1 MEQALNRNRRCDRW
15 KWLPIAAVL
24 GVLSVGCGETESAG
38 SAPAMDAG
46 TGGSAGSGGTGG
58 NLGVNGADGAVGP
71 NFADALGE
79 NPALFADPL
88 RNPGDFPGM
97 STDAAEGAQA
107 YADAALA
114 CYATPVACGG
124 PECGAFASCCVNT
137 GACCAPVVDNAALP
151 ALLDFRGCGVLDLL
165 DCAEAS
171 SAITTTFGELEPVLN
186 PRGLVPNGTADAEG
200 GALIGEPVNLASQ
213 RVELDV
219 QFALP
224 VGCSGTC
231 LESAGVAFTA
241 TAPGTFV
248 DAEVGLLL
256 SGSRG
261 LVNVMIGNEV
271 ADSFF
276 AAPGSTKWRL
286 VLSPDGSAELFRDD
300 ALQGRYPFD
309 AAALTQAQL
318 VAFGRNLSATANS
331 AAIASIEVQVA
342 DCDNPR
348 AWIERQP
355 VSVSIG
361 VGDAARH
368 AFGASPSIV
377 DLGQTTQVA
386 YELDGEIYVGQLVTP
401 GEVFVAVPA
410 PVLGPSEPDEAMG
423 LEDPEFVFDG
433 SNVFLFYTARDASGA
448 GSIRAAVSSL
458 GVTAFTRTGTAGLIP
473 AGDIVSY
480 EAPTVAYREGLWLL
494 VVRATHLGGATELQA
509 FYTSNLDDGWAPV
522 VNGALE
528 QLTRVQSA
536 TSEITEPSLM
546 IHNSAYQLYYA
557 RRSGTRWSVELL
569 VSDELLLWRPMGDV
583 LGGSDEAYDS
593 LGARSPDVL
602 SGPDRIDIV
611 YSGQDGVAFR
621 LGTASRTAPSDTA
634 PSIF

>member
-1 MEQALNRNRRCDRW
+1 
-15 KWLPIAAVL
+15 
-24 GVLSVGCGETESAG
+24 AG
-38 SAPAMDAG
+38 LAPATDAG
-46 TGGSAGSGGTGG
+46 TGGSAGTAGSGGTGG
-58 NLGVNGADGAVGP
+58 DLDVNGAGGAGAP
-71 NFADALGE
+71 NYADALGD
-79 NPALFADPL
+79 NPALFANPA

-107 YADAALA
+107 YAETALA
-114 CYATPVACGG
+114 CYAAADACEGT
-124 PECGAFASCCVNT
+124 ECSAFASCCVKT

-151 ALLDFRGCGVLDLL
+151 AALDFRGCGALELL

-171 SAITTTFGELEPVLN
+171 SAMTTTFGELEPVLN
-186 PRGLVPNGTADAEG
+186 ARGLVPNGTADAEG
-200 GALIGEPVNLASQ
+200 GALIGEPVNLSSQ
-213 RVELDV
+213 RVDLDV

-224 VGCSGTC
+224 VGCGGTC

-241 TAPGTFV
+241 TAPGSFV

-256 SGSRG
+256 SGSRE

-276 AAPGSTKWRL
+276 AGPGSTKWRL
-286 VLSPDGSAELFRDD
+286 VLSPDGAAALFRDG
-300 ALQGRYPFD
+300 ALQGRYAFD

-318 VAFGRNLSATANS
+318 VAFGRNLSASANS

-348 AWIERQP
+348 AWFERQP
-355 VSVSIG
+355 VSVSIA

-368 AFGASPSIV
+368 AFGAGPSIV
-377 DLGQTTQVA
+377 DLGQTSQVA
-386 YELDGEIYVGQLVTP
+386 YELDGAIYVGERVTP
-401 GEVFVAVPA
+401 GEVLVAVPA
-410 PVLGPSEPDEAMG
+410 PVLIPSQPDEAMG
-423 LEDPEFVFDG
+423 LEDPELGFDG
-433 SNVFLFYTARDASGA
+433 SSVFLFYTARDASGA
-448 GSIRAAVSSL
+448 GSIRAAASDL
-458 GVTAFTRTGTAGLIP
+458 ALTAFTRTGTAGLIP

-494 VVRATHLGGATELQA
+494 VVRATRASGATELQA

-522 VNGALE
+522 VDGALE
-528 QLTRVQSA
+528 QLTRVQSP
-536 TSEITEPSLM
+536 TSEITEPSLV

-583 LGGSDEAYDS
+583 LGGSDEPYDS
-593 LGARSPDVL
+593 LGARSPDVI

>member
-1 MEQALNRNRRCDRW
+1 M
-15 KWLPIAAVL
+15 AAVL
-24 GVLSVGCGETESAG
+24 AVVSFGCGETESAG
-38 SAPAMDAG
+38 SSPAMDAG
-46 TGGSAGSGGTGG
+46 TGGSAGSGGYRGRLGCERRGG
-58 NLGVNGADGAVGP
+58 AEAP

-97 STDAAEGAQA
+97 STDATEGAQA
-107 YADAALA
+107 YAEAALA
-114 CYATPVACGG
+114 CYATPDACGG

-151 ALLDFRGCGVLDLL
+151 AVLDFRGCGVLELL

-171 SAITTTFGELEPVLN
+171 SAMTTTFGELEPVLN
-186 PRGLVPNGTADAEG
+186 ARGLVPNGTANAEG

-241 TAPGTFV
+241 TAPGPFV

-256 SGSRG
+256 SGSRE

-276 AAPGSTKWRL
+276 AGPGSTKWRL
-286 VLSPDGSAELFRDD
+286 VLSPDGAAELFRDG
-300 ALQGRYPFD
+300 ALQGRYAFD

-348 AWIERQP
+348 AWSERQP

-361 VGDAARH
+361 VSDAARH

-377 DLGQTTQVA
+377 DLGQTKQVA
-386 YELDGEIYVGQLVTP
+386 YELDGAIYVGELVTP

-410 PVLGPSEPDEAMG
+410 PVLVPSEPDEAMG
-423 LEDPEFVFDG
+423 LGDPELVFDG

-448 GSIRAAVSSL
+448 GSIRAAVSDLGAL
-458 GVTAFTRTGTAGLIP
+458 GVHADRYAGVDS
-473 AGDIVSY
+473 GG
-480 EAPTVAYREGLWLL
+480 RHRF
-494 VVRATHLGGATELQA
+494 VRGA
-509 FYTSNLDDGWAPV
+509 DGRVPR
-522 VNGALE
+522 GAL
-528 QLTRVQSA
+528 A
-536 TSEITEPSLM
+536 
-546 IHNSAYQLYYA
+546 A
-557 RRSGTRWSVELL
+557 RRSRNPFGRRHRAPGLL
-569 VSDELLLWRPMGDV
+569 HEQPR
-583 LGGSDEAYDS
+583 
-593 LGARSPDVL
+593 R
-602 SGPDRIDIV
+602 
-611 YSGQDGVAFR
+611 R
-621 LGTASRTAPSDTA
+621 LGTRGERRPRTAHARRERHRRNHRAEPDDSQQRLPALLRAPQRHALVGGALWFRTSSCFGGRWVTCSAAAMKRTTA
-634 PSIF
+634 WARGART

>member
-1 MEQALNRNRRCDRW
+1 LEHALNGNRRTERW
-15 KWLPIAAVL
+15 KWLTLAAVL
-24 GVLSVGCGETESAG
+24 AVVSFGCGETESAG
-38 SAPAMDAG
+38 SSPAVDAG
-46 TGGSAGSGGTGG
+46 AGGSAGSGG
-58 NLGVNGADGAVGP
+58 NSAVNGGGGAEAP

-79 NPALFADPL
+79 NPALFADPQ
-88 RNPGDFPGM
+88 RNPGDFLGL
-97 STDAAEGAQA
+97 STDATEGAQG

-114 CYATPVACGG
+114 CYSTPNACGG
-124 PECGAFASCCVNT
+124 PDCGAFASCCVNT

-151 ALLDFRGCGVLDLL
+151 AALDFRTCGLLDLL
-165 DCAEAS
+165 DCAAAS
-171 SAITTTFGELEPVLN
+171 SAMTATFGELEPVLSA
-186 PRGLVPNGTADAEG
+186 RGLVPNGTANAEG
-200 GALIGEPVNLASQ
+200 GALIGEPVDLASQ

-224 VGCSGTC
+224 VGCGGTC

-241 TAPGTFV
+241 TAPGAFV

-256 SGSRG
+256 SGSRE

-276 AAPGSTKWRL
+276 AGPGSTKWRL
-286 VLSPDGSAELFRDD
+286 VLSPNGLAELFRDG
-300 ALQGRYPFD
+300 ALQGQYAFD
-309 AAALTQAQL
+309 AVALTQAQL

-331 AAIASIEVQVA
+331 AAIASIEVKVA

-348 AWIERQP
+348 AWSERQP

-361 VGDAARH
+361 VNDAARH
-368 AFGASPSIV
+368 AFGASPSLV
-377 DLGQTTQVA
+377 DLGQSKQVA
-386 YELDGEIYVGQLVTP
+386 YELDGEIYVGELVTP

-410 PVLGPSEPDEAMG
+410 PVLVPSTPDEAMG
-423 LEDPEFVFDG
+423 LGDPELVFDG
-433 SNVFLFYTARDASGA
+433 SNVFLFYTARDASAA
-448 GSIRAAVSSL
+448 GSIRAAVSDL
-458 GVTAFTRTGTAGLIP
+458 GLSAFTRTGASGLIP
-473 AGDIVSY
+473 AGDVVSY
-480 EAPTVAYREGLWLL
+480 DAPTVAYRAGLWLL
-494 VVRATHLGGATELQA
+494 VVRATHSDGATELQA

-522 VNGALE
+522 VNGGLE
-528 QLTRVQSA
+528 QRTRVESA

-557 RRSGTRWSVELL
+557 RRNGTRWSVELL

-593 LGARSPDVL
+593 LGARSPDAI
-602 SGPDRIDIV
+602 SGPDRIDMV

-621 LGTASRTAPSDTA
+621 LGTASRIAPSDTA

>member
-1 MEQALNRNRRCDRW
+1 M
-15 KWLPIAAVL
+15 AAVL
-24 GVLSVGCGETESAG
+24 AVVSFGCGETDSAG
-38 SAPAMDAG
+38 SSPAVDAG
-46 TGGSAGSGGTGG
+46 AGGTAGSGGSGGSGG
-58 NLGVNGADGAVGP
+58 NVGVNGSGGAEGP

-88 RNPGDFPGM
+88 RNPGNFPGM
-97 STDAAEGAQA
+97 STDATEGAQE

-114 CYATPVACGG
+114 CYARPDACGG
-124 PECGAFASCCVNT
+124 PECSAFASCCVNT

-151 ALLDFRGCGVLDLL
+151 AALDFRGCGLLDLL

-171 SAITTTFGELEPVLN
+171 STLTTTFGELEPVLN
-186 PRGLVPNGTADAEG
+186 ARGLVPNGTANAEG

-213 RVELDV
+213 RVELAV

-256 SGSRG
+256 SGSREQ
-261 LVNVMIGNEV
+261 VNVMIGNEV

-276 AAPGSTKWRL
+276 AGPGSTMWRL
-286 VLSPDGSAELFRDD
+286 VLSPDGAAVLFRDGV
-300 ALQGRYPFD
+300 LQGRYVFD
-309 AAALTQAQL
+309 AAALSQAQL
-318 VAFGRNLSATANS
+318 VAFGRNLSAAANS
-331 AAIASIEVQVA
+331 AAIASIDVQVA

-348 AWIERQP
+348 AWSERQP

-361 VGDAARH
+361 VSDASRH
-368 AFGASPSIV
+368 AFGAGPSIV
-377 DLGQTTQVA
+377 DLGQTKQVA
-386 YELDGEIYVGQLVTP
+386 YELDGAIYVGELVTP

-410 PVLGPSEPDEAMG
+410 PVLIPSGPGEAMG
-423 LEDPEFVFDG
+423 LGDPELVSDG
-433 SNVFLFYTARDASGA
+433 SSVFLFYTAREANGA
-448 GSIRAAVSSL
+448 GSIRAAVSDL
-458 GVTAFTRTGTAGLIP
+458 GLSAFTRTGAPGLIP
-473 AGDIVSY
+473 GGDIVSY
-480 EAPTVAYREGLWLL
+480 EAPTVAYRAGLWLL
-494 VVRATHLGGATELQA
+494 VVRATHSDGATELQA
-509 FYTSNLDDGWAPV
+509 FYTPNLDDGWAPV
-522 VNGALE
+522 VNGGLE
-528 QLTRVQSA
+528 QLTRIESA
-536 TSEITEPSLM
+536 TAEITEPSLM

-569 VSDELLLWRPMGDV
+569 VSDELLIWREMGDV

-593 LGARSPDVL
+593 LGARSPDVI

>member
-1 MEQALNRNRRCDRW
+1 MNRNRRQDRR
-15 KWLPIAAVL
+15 KWLAMAV
-24 GVLSVGCGETESAG
+24 VLALVSFGCGDTESDG
-38 SAPAMDAG
+38 SAPGIDSATGG
-46 TGGSAGSGGTGG
+46 TGGSAGTRGDS
-58 NLGVNGADGAVGP
+58 GVNGAGGAEAP
-71 NFADALGE
+71 NFADALGD

-88 RNPGDFPGM
+88 RNSGDFPGT

-107 YADAALA
+107 YAETALA
-114 CYATPVACGG
+114 CYATPDACRG
-124 PECGAFASCCVNT
+124 PECSAFASCCVNT

-151 ALLDFRGCGVLDLL
+151 AALDFRGCGALELF

-171 SAITTTFGELEPVLN
+171 SAMTTTFGELEPVLN
-186 PRGLVPNGTADAEG
+186 ARGLVPNGTADAEG
-200 GALIGEPVNLASQ
+200 GALVGEPVNLASQ

-241 TAPGTFV
+241 TAPGPFV

-256 SGSRG
+256 SGSRE

-276 AAPGSTKWRL
+276 AGPGSTEWRL
-286 VLSPDGSAELFRDD
+286 VLSPDGTAELFREGV
-300 ALQGRYPFD
+300 LQGRYAFD

-318 VAFGRNLSATANS
+318 VAFGRNLSAPANS
-331 AAIASIEVQVA
+331 AAIASIDVQLA

-355 VSVSIG
+355 ISVSIA
-361 VGDAARH
+361 VSDAARH

-377 DLGQTTQVA
+377 DLGEASQIA
-386 YELDGEIYVGQLVTP
+386 YELDGAIYLGERVTP
-401 GEVFVAVPA
+401 AEVLVAVPA
-410 PVLGPSEPDEAMG
+410 PVLVPSEPDEAMG
-423 LEDPEFVFDG
+423 LEDPELVFDG
-433 SNVFLFYTARDASGA
+433 SNVFLFYTARDVSGA
-448 GSIRAAVSSL
+448 GRVRAAVSDL
-458 GVTAFTRTGTAGLIP
+458 GLSAFTRTGTAGLVP
-473 AGDIVSY
+473 AGDIISY
-480 EAPTVAYREGLWLL
+480 EAPTVAYGEGLWLL
-494 VVRATHLGGATELQA
+494 VVRATHSDGATELQA
-509 FYTSNLDDGWAPV
+509 FYTSSLADGWAPV
-522 VNGALE
+522 LDGGLE
-528 QLTRVQSA
+528 RLTRVESA

-569 VSDELLLWRPMGDV
+569 VSDELLLWRSLGDV

-593 LGARSPDVL
+593 LGARSPDVI
-602 SGPDRIDIV
+602 SGPGRVDIV
-611 YSGQDGVAFR
+611 YSGQNGVAFR

>member
-1 MEQALNRNRRCDRW
+1 
-15 KWLPIAAVL
+15 
-24 GVLSVGCGETESAG
+24 
-38 SAPAMDAG
+38 MDAG

-58 NLGVNGADGAVGP
+58 NLGVNGSGGAEAP

-88 RNPGDFPGM
+88 RNPGDVPGM

-107 YADAALA
+107 YAEAALA
-114 CYATPVACGG
+114 CYATPDACAG
-124 PECGAFASCCVNT
+124 PDCGAFASCCVNT

-151 ALLDFRGCGVLDLL
+151 ALLDFRGCGVLELL
-165 DCAEAS
+165 ACAEAS
-171 SAITTTFGELEPVLN
+171 SAMTETFGELEPVLN
-186 PRGLVPNGTADAEG
+186 ARGLVPNGTANAEG

-241 TAPGTFV
+241 TAPGAFV

-256 SGSRG
+256 SGSRE

-276 AAPGSTKWRL
+276 AGPGSTKWRL
-286 VLSPDGSAELFRDD
+286 VLSPDGLAQLFRDG
-300 ALQGRYPFD
+300 ALQGQYAFD

-348 AWIERQP
+348 AWSERQP

-361 VGDAARH
+361 VNDAARH
-368 AFGASPSIV
+368 AFGASPSLV
-377 DLGQTTQVA
+377 DLGQSKQVA
-386 YELDGEIYVGQLVTP
+386 YELDGEIYVGELVIP
-401 GEVFVAVPA
+401 SDVFVAVPA
-410 PVLGPSEPDEAMG
+410 PVLVPSAPDEVMG
-423 LEDPEFVFDG
+423 LGHPELVFDG

-448 GSIRAAVSSL
+448 GSIRAAVSDL
-458 GVTAFTRTGTAGLIP
+458 GLSAFTRAGTPGLIP

-480 EAPTVAYREGLWLL
+480 EAPTVAYREGLWVL
-494 VVRATHLGGATELQA
+494 VVRATYSGGATELQA

-528 QLTRVQSA
+528 QLTRVQSPTA
-536 TSEITEPSLM
+536 EITEPSLM

-583 LGGSDEAYDS
+583 LGGSNEAYDS
-593 LGARSPDVL
+593 LGARSPDVI
-602 SGPDRIDIV
+602 SGPDRVDIV

>member
-1 MEQALNRNRRCDRW
+1 M
-15 KWLPIAAVL
+15 AAVL
-24 GVLSVGCGETESAG
+24 AVVSFGCGETESAG
-38 SAPAMDAG
+38 LSPAMDAG
-46 TGGSAGSGGTGG
+46 TGGSAGSGGTRGDS
-58 NLGVNGADGAVGP
+58 GVNGSGGAGAP

-79 NPALFADPL
+79 NPELFADPL

-97 STDAAEGAQA
+97 STDATEGAQG
-107 YADAALA
+107 YAEAALA
-114 CYATPVACGG
+114 CYATPDACAG

-151 ALLDFRGCGVLDLL
+151 AALDFRGCGVLELSA
-165 DCAEAS
+165 CAEAS
-171 SAITTTFGELEPVLN
+171 SAMTATFGELEPVLN
-186 PRGLVPNGTADAEG
+186 ARGLVPNGTASAEG

-241 TAPGTFV
+241 TEPGAFV

-256 SGSRG
+256 SGSRE
-261 LVNVMIGNEV
+261 LVNVMVGNEV

-276 AAPGSTKWRL
+276 AGPGSSKWRL
-286 VLSPDGSAELFRDD
+286 VLSPDGVAQLFRDGVP
-300 ALQGRYPFD
+300 QGQYAFD

-348 AWIERQP
+348 AWSERQP

-361 VGDAARH
+361 VNDAARH
-368 AFGASPSIV
+368 AFGAGPSIV
-377 DLGQTTQVA
+377 DLGQTKQVA
-386 YELDGEIYVGQLVTP
+386 YELDGEIYVGELVTP

-410 PVLGPSEPDEAMG
+410 PVLVPSEPDEAMG
-423 LEDPEFVFDG
+423 LEGPELVFDG

-448 GSIRAAVSSL
+448 GRIRAAVSDL
-458 GVTAFTRTGTAGLIP
+458 GVAAFTRTGAPGLIP

-494 VVRATHLGGATELQA
+494 VVRATYTDGATELQA

-522 VNGALE
+522 VNGGLE
-528 QLTRVQSA
+528 QLTRVESA
-536 TSEITEPSLM
+536 TAEITEPSLM

-557 RRSGTRWSVELL
+557 RRNGTRWSVELL
-569 VSDELLLWRPMGDV
+569 VSDELVLWRPMGDV

-593 LGARSPDVL
+593 LGARSPDAI

>member
-1 MEQALNRNRRCDRW
+1 M
-15 KWLPIAAVL
+15 AAVL
-24 GVLSVGCGETESAG
+24 AVVSFGCGETGSAG
-38 SAPAMDAG
+38 SSPTMDSG
-46 TGGSAGSGGTGG
+46 TGGSAGSAGAGGDSA
-58 NLGVNGADGAVGP
+58 VNGGAGAP

-97 STDAAEGAQA
+97 STDATEGAQG
-107 YADAALA
+107 YAEAALA
-114 CYATPVACGG
+114 CYATPDACAG

-151 ALLDFRGCGVLDLL
+151 AALDFRGCGALELSA
-165 DCAEAS
+165 CAEAS
-171 SAITTTFGELEPVLN
+171 SAVTTTFGELEPVLN
-186 PRGLVPNGTADAEG
+186 ARGLVPNGTASAEG

-241 TAPGTFV
+241 NAPGPFV

-256 SGSRG
+256 SGSRE
-261 LVNVMIGNEV
+261 LVNVMVGNEV

-276 AAPGSTKWRL
+276 AGPGSTKWRL
-286 VLSPDGSAELFRDD
+286 VLSPDGVAQLFRDG
-300 ALQGRYPFD
+300 ALQGRYAFD
-309 AAALTQAQL
+309 AAALTRAQL

-348 AWIERQP
+348 AWRERQP

-361 VGDAARH
+361 VSDAVRH
-368 AFGASPSIV
+368 AFGAGPSIV
-377 DLGQTTQVA
+377 NLGQTKQVA
-386 YELDGEIYVGQLVTP
+386 YELDGAIYVGELVTP

-410 PVLGPSEPDEAMG
+410 PVLVPSEPDEAMG
-423 LEDPEFVFDG
+423 LEDPELVFDG
-433 SNVFLFYTARDASGA
+433 SNVFLFYTARDAGGA
-448 GSIRAAVSSL
+448 GRIRAAVSDL
-458 GVTAFTRTGTAGLIP
+458 GVAAFTRTGVPGLIP

-494 VVRATHLGGATELQA
+494 VVRATYTDGATELQA

-522 VNGALE
+522 VNGGLE
-528 QLTRVQSA
+528 QLTRVESA
-536 TSEITEPSLM
+536 TAEITEPSLM

-557 RRSGTRWSVELL
+557 RRNGTRWSVELL
-569 VSDELLLWRPMGDV
+569 VSDELVLWRPMGDV

-593 LGARSPDVL
+593 LGARSPDAI

-611 YSGQDGVAFR
+611 YSGQNGVAFR

>member
-1 MEQALNRNRRCDRW
+1 
-15 KWLPIAAVL
+15 
-24 GVLSVGCGETESAG
+24 
-38 SAPAMDAG
+38 MDAG

-58 NLGVNGADGAVGP
+58 NLGVNGVDGAEGP

-114 CYATPVACGG
+114 CYATPDSCGG

-137 GACCAPVVDNAALP
+137 GACCAPVVDNVALP
-151 ALLDFRGCGVLDLL
+151 AVLDFRGCGVLDLL

-171 SAITTTFGELEPVLN
+171 SAMTTTFGELEPVLN
-186 PRGLVPNGTADAEG
+186 ARGLVPNGTAEAEG

-241 TAPGTFV
+241 TAPGAFV

-256 SGSRG
+256 SGSRE

-276 AAPGSTKWRL
+276 AGPGSTKWRL
-286 VLSPDGSAELFRDD
+286 VLSPDGAAALFRDGV
-300 ALQGRYPFD
+300 LQGRYAFD
-309 AAALTQAQL
+309 ASALTQAQL
-318 VAFGRNLSATANS
+318 VGFGRNLNAPANS

-348 AWIERQP
+348 AWRDRQP
-355 VSVSIG
+355 VSVSIA
-361 VGDAARH
+361 VSDAARH
-368 AFGASPSIV
+368 AFGAGPSIV
-377 DLGQTTQVA
+377 DLGQTKHVA
-386 YELDGEIYVGQLVTP
+386 YELDGAIYVGELVTP
-401 GEVFVAVPA
+401 GEVVVAAPA
-410 PVLGPSEPDEAMG
+410 PVLIPSGPGEAMG
-423 LEDPEFVFDG
+423 LGDPELVSDG
-433 SNVFLFYTARDASGA
+433 SSVFLFYTAREASGA
-448 GSIRAAVSSL
+448 GNIRAAVSDLELS
-458 GVTAFTRTGTAGLIP
+458 AFTRTGAPGLIP

-480 EAPTVAYREGLWLL
+480 EAPTVAYREGLWVL
-494 VVRATHLGGATELQA
+494 VVRATHSDGATELQA
-509 FYTSNLDDGWAPV
+509 FYTPNLDDGWEPV
-522 VNGALE
+522 VNGGLE
-528 QLTRVQSA
+528 QLTRVESA

-583 LGGSDEAYDS
+583 LGGSDEAYDR
-593 LGARSPDVL
+593 LGARSPDVI

>member
-171 SAITTTFGELEPVLN
+171 SAMTTTFGELEPVLN

-423 LEDPEFVFDG
+423 LEDPELVFDG

>member
-1 MEQALNRNRRCDRW
+1 LEQALNRNRRWDRW
-15 KWLPIAAVL
+15 KWLPMAAVL
-24 GVLSVGCGETESAG
+24 AVMSFGCGETESAG
-38 SAPAMDAG
+38 SSPAIDSG
-46 TGGSAGSGGTGG
+46 TGGSAGSAGTGG
-58 NLGVNGADGAVGP
+58 DSGVNGGGAEAP

-79 NPALFADPL
+79 NPALFADPQ
-88 RNPGDFPGM
+88 RNPGDFLGL
-97 STDAAEGAQA
+97 STDATEGAQG

-114 CYATPVACGG
+114 CYATPDACGG
-124 PECGAFASCCVNT
+124 PECGAFASCCVYT

-151 ALLDFRGCGVLDLL
+151 ALLDFRGCGVLELL
-165 DCAEAS
+165 DCDEAS
-171 SAITTTFGELEPVLN
+171 SAMTPFSEPEPVLN

-241 TAPGTFV
+241 TAPGPFV

-256 SGSRG
+256 SGSRER
-261 LVNVMIGNEV
+261 VNVMIGNEV

-276 AAPGSTKWRL
+276 AGPGSTKWRL
-286 VLSPDGSAELFRDD
+286 VLSPDGSAELFRDGV
-300 ALQGRYPFD
+300 LQGRYPFD

-331 AAIASIEVQVA
+331 AAIASIQVQVA

-348 AWIERQP
+348 AWRERQP
-355 VSVSIG
+355 VSVSIA

-368 AFGASPSIV
+368 AFGASPSMV

-386 YELDGEIYVGQLVTP
+386 YELDGAIYVGELVTP

-410 PVLGPSEPDEAMG
+410 PVLVPSEPDEAMG
-423 LEDPEFVFDG
+423 LEDPELVFDG
-433 SNVFLFYTARDASGA
+433 SKVFLFYTARDASGA
-448 GSIRAAVSSL
+448 GRIRAAASNL
-458 GVTAFTRTGTAGLIP
+458 GLSAFTRTGTPGLIP

-480 EAPTVAYREGLWLL
+480 EAPTVAYRSGLWLL
-494 VVRATHLGGATELQA
+494 VVRATHSGGATELQA

-536 TSEITEPSLM
+536 TAEITEPSLM
-546 IHNSAYQLYYA
+546 VHNSAYQLYYA
-557 RRSGTRWSVELL
+557 RRNGTRWSVELL
-569 VSDELLLWRPMGDV
+569 VSDELLLWRPLGGV

-593 LGARSPDVL
+593 LGARSPDVI
-602 SGPDRIDIV
+602 SAPDRVDIV
-611 YSGQDGVAFR
+611 YSGQNGVAFQ

>member
-1 MEQALNRNRRCDRW
+1 LNRNRRCDRW
-15 KWLPIAAVL
+15 KWLTIAAALAV
-24 GVLSVGCGETESAG
+24 VSFGCGETGSAG
-38 SAPAMDAG
+38 SSPAIDSG
-46 TGGSAGSGGTGG
+46 TGGSAGSAGTGG
-58 NLGVNGADGAVGP
+58 DSGVNGAGGAEGP
-71 NFADALGE
+71 NYTDALGE
-79 NPALFADPL
+79 NPELFADPL

-97 STDAAEGAQA
+97 STDATEGAQA
-107 YADAALA
+107 YAEAALA
-114 CYATPVACGG
+114 CYEAPNACTG
-124 PECGAFASCCVNT
+124 PECGAFASCCVKT
-137 GACCAPVVDNAALP
+137 GACCAPVIDNAALP
-151 ALLDFRGCGVLDLL
+151 EALDFRGCGLL
-165 DCAEAS
+165 ELLACAEAS
-171 SAITTTFGELEPVLN
+171 SVMTTTFGELEPVLN
-186 PRGLVPNGTADAEG
+186 ARGLVPNGTANAEG
-200 GALIGEPVNLASQ
+200 GALIGEPVNLSSQ
-213 RVELDV
+213 RVALDV

-224 VGCSGTC
+224 VGCGGTC

-241 TAPGTFV
+241 TAPGAFV

-256 SGSRG
+256 SGSRE

-271 ADSFF
+271 ADTFF
-276 AAPGSTKWRL
+276 AGPGSTEWRL
-286 VLSPDGSAELFRDD
+286 VLSPDGSAQLFRDG
-300 ALQGRYPFD
+300 ALQGQYAFD

-348 AWIERQP
+348 AWRERQP

-368 AFGASPSIV
+368 SFGSGPSIV
-377 DLGQTTQVA
+377 DLGQTKQVA
-386 YELDGEIYVGQLVTP
+386 YELDGALYVGELVTP

-410 PVLGPSEPDEAMG
+410 PVLVPSAPDEATG
-423 LEDPEFVFDG
+423 LEDPELVFDG

-448 GSIRAAVSSL
+448 GSIRAAVSDLS
-458 GVTAFTRTGTAGLIP
+458 VAAFTRTGAPGLIP

-480 EAPTVAYREGLWLL
+480 EAPTVAYRAGLWLL
-494 VVRATHLGGATELQA
+494 VVRATYSGGATELQA
-509 FYTSNLDDGWAPV
+509 LYTSNLDDGWAPV
-522 VNGALE
+522 VNGGLE

-536 TSEITEPSLM
+536 TAEITEPSLM

-557 RRSGTRWSVELL
+557 RRNGTRWSVELL
-569 VSDELLLWRPMGDV
+569 VSDELVLWRPMGDV
-583 LGGSDEAYDS
+583 LGGSDEAYDG
-593 LGARSPDVL
+593 LGARSPDVI